1 MSAEVAACR
10 AAQKER
16 AATDT
21 RAGAAARSSAAVL
34 TYVPEGQGVVPWHQI
49 SDFRITDSLVVRVNY
64 SNGNLML
71 AATDFDVAGVG
82 QPLRLARTF
91 NSLDAPWGKVS
102 QRWWQEYERY
112 AQIFTSE
119 VVICGREPAGQGRK
133 AGLPTVGEGQH
144 VMGHGPVGA
153 AAVGGPDLVPGHRVL
168 FAVSRHK
175 GRPARPARFISLKIP
190 RARLLFC
197 VWCCGSMLDYV
208 PCLTASRHLSSL
220 DRTTP

>member
-1 MSAEVAACR
+1 MSAEVAAWR

-34 TYVPEGQGVVPWHQI
+34 TYVPEGQAAVPWHQI
-49 SDFRITDSLVVRVNY
+49 SDFRITDSLVARVNY

-82 QPLRLARTF
+82 QPLRLARTY

-119 VVICGREPAGQGRK
+119 VVIYDASGKAVRFTKETDGTFTTPKGYSKEKAVIDRPHGRDITITAPAADATHTYVDAVSVDGRVHDRSWTDASLLGRGGKLVYRLSEK
-133 AGLPTVGEGQH
+133 ANTSWATAPSGLP
-144 VMGHGPVGA
+144 
-153 AAVGGPDLVPGHRVL
+153 R
-168 FAVSRHK
+168 
-175 GRPARPARFISLKIP
+175 
-190 RARLLFC
+190 
-197 VWCCGSMLDYV
+197 
-208 PCLTASRHLSSL
+208 
-220 DRTTP
+220 